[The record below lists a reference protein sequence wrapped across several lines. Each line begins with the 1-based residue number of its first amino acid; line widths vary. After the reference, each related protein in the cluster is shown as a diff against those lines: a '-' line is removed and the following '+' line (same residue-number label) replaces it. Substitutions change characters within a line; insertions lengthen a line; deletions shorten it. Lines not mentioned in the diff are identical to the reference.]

1 MDAHGIDDVVRAVQE
16 RISED
21 EGDAARFEVGPLSAG
36 EEDGVVY
43 VPIRYRETI
52 DASRRYE
59 LYVRLG
65 AIEADVRAKTGRA
78 LALLPGLPPSGGE
91 DHLRRAAA

>member
-1 MDAHGIDDVVRAVQE
+1 MEPSTLEAVVRAVKD
-16 RISED
+16 RIAQD
-21 EGDAARFEVGPLSAG
+21 PDDRARFEVGPLAAG

-43 VPIRYRETI
+43 VPVSYRETI

-65 AIEADVRAKTGRA
+65 AIEADVRAVTGHA
-78 LALLPGLPPSGGE
+78 LALLPGLPPSNGTE
-91 DHLRRAAA
+91 RLARVA